1 MESVSNL
8 KPLLPPLVRTGEVTR
23 RRMTS
28 INPQTVVGI
37 KCGKKLLEIL
47 RPPPLKSDV
56 QEINSCRMFE
66 SEQGV

>member
-1 MESVSNL
+1 
-8 KPLLPPLVRTGEVTR
+8 
-23 RRMTS
+23 MTS
-28 INPQTVVGI
+28 INPQTVVSI

-47 RPPPLKSDV
+47 RRPPLKSDV